1 VYLNEDRVNDVL
13 MPFIGESLF
22 GTDRV
27 DYWRT
32 CLEASNDP
40 GKAAPAAARAKEI
53 TADIADLE
61 RRIARQLITLE
72 EEDATPALLRRVSQR
87 IEELEATVAERNE
100 SLAVLVAQSA
110 TEAPEISDVAA
121 LLNRL
126 PILAS
131 GLATAP
137 QPELRELFEKL
148 QLNIAY
154 QPEAQVLDVEITL
167 YQDAWNDI
175 QGQPHLRAEDQLAPP
190 AGLDAVL
197 RKIVRLKHRFEL
209 R

>member
-1 VYLNEDRVNDVL
+1 
-13 MPFIGESLF
+13 M
-22 GTDRV
+22 
-27 DYWRT
+27 
-32 CLEASNDP
+32 
-40 GKAAPAAARAKEI
+40 
-53 TADIADLE
+53 
-61 RRIARQLITLE
+61 
-72 EEDATPALLRRVSQR
+72 
-87 IEELEATVAERNE
+87 
-100 SLAVLVAQSA
+100 AVLVAQSA

-190 AGLDAVL
+190 AGADRVL
-197 RKIVRLKHRFEL
+197 RKIVRLKRRLEL
-209 R
+209 K

>member
-1 VYLNEDRVNDVL
+1 
-13 MPFIGESLF
+13 M
-22 GTDRV
+22 
-27 DYWRT
+27 
-32 CLEASNDP
+32 
-40 GKAAPAAARAKEI
+40 AA
-53 TADIADLE
+53 
-61 RRIARQLITLE
+61 
-72 EEDATPALLRRVSQR
+72 DATPALLRRVSQR

-110 TEAPEISDVAA
+110 TEAPEITDVAA
-121 LLNRL
+121 LLNWL

-131 GLATAP
+131 RLAAAP

-175 QGQPHLRAEDQLAPP
+175 QGQPHLRAEDHMAPP
-190 AGLDAVL
+190 AGADAVL